1 MNAYYTPN
9 ELQIGIDVGSLNHSV
24 AINDGNGKIIREFEI
39 SHTQKGFD
47 EFFAIIAK
55 EAKQRDARVSIAMEG
70 HNGWARPLDGLI
82 LQQGYRLYNVNNVKL
97 ARFKEIFP
105 GAAKTDAI
113 DARKIVE
120 LFSLQKY
127 LPVAKKVLQEIEVSD
142 SINIQLKKLT
152 RRRKQL
158 VDERMIITN
167 RMGADLQAE
176 APDLKALTSSVD
188 DLWFLRFMTLRQDM
202 RVLAKVHRSTI
213 QKIPRIRQN
222 HIDKIIA
229 WQTEARFTDAIEYIA
244 SMFYDDAMRILGLKQ
259 KIKDIE
265 KQIDSLIPSSTIASA
280 LITIPGF
287 ATVSAGTL
295 AGEIGTLNRFEN
307 EGSLA
312 LYLGMTN
319 LDNSSGKQK
328 SSKRNMA
335 TNRHAKKAMI
345 NATMQHSRNAEES
358 SIYLKKKI
366 SQGKKYQQ
374 AIRSLGRHLV
384 RVMWSM
390 IQQERDYELREK

>member
-1 MNAYYTPN
+1 MNALYTPN
-9 ELQIGIDVGSLNHSV
+9 ELQVGIDVGSLNHSV
-24 AINDGNGKIIREFEI
+24 AISDGNGKIIREFEI

-47 EFFAIIAK
+47 EFFTIIAR
-55 EAKQRDARVSIAMEG
+55 ESKQRDATASIAMEG
-70 HNGWARPLDGLI
+70 YNGWARPLDGLI
-82 LQQGYRLYNVNNVKL
+82 LKQGYKLYNVNNVKL

-120 LFSLQKY
+120 LFSLQKH
-127 LPVAKKVLQEIEVSD
+127 LPVAKKVLQEIQVSD

-158 VDERMIITN
+158 VEERMIITN

-176 APDLKALTSSVD
+176 TPDLKALTSSVD
-188 DLWFLRFMTLRQDM
+188 DLWFLRFMTLKQDM
-202 RVLAKVHRSTI
+202 RLLIKVHKSTI
-213 QKIPRIRQN
+213 EKIPRIRKK
-222 HIDKIIA
+222 HIDKITV
-229 WQTEARFTDAIEYIA
+229 WQAEASFTDAIDYIA
-244 SMFYDDAMRILGLKQ
+244 SMFYDDAMRILELKH

-265 KQIDSLIPSSTIASA
+265 KQIDHLIPSSKIASK
-280 LITIPGF
+280 LLSIPGF

-295 AGEIGTLNRFEN
+295 AGEIGTLN
-307 EGSLA
+307 
-312 LYLGMTN
+312 

-328 SSKRNMA
+328 GSKRNMA

-384 RVMWSM
+384 RVIWSM
-390 IQQERDYELREK
+390 IQQERDYEIREK